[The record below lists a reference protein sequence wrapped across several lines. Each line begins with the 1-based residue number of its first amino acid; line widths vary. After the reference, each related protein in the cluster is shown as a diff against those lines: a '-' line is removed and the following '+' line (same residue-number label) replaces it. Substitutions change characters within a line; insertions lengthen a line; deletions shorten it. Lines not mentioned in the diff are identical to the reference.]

1 VTAADLI
8 AEITLVCQ
16 VAGTDP
22 RNVDVLV
29 AVDVDPGWHDLS
41 GVRTA
46 DAHLIIEV
54 G

>member
-29 AVDVDPGWHDLS
+29 DGGGDPGWHDMTR
-41 GVRTA
+41 VRTA

>member
-29 AVDVDPGWHDLS
+29 DGDGDPGWHDLTR
-41 GVRTA
+41 VRTA